1 MRSLLVSLAVLAL
14 PACLSLAQLPAPE
27 PPRGWKTVEGHPFQA
42 SVVSFDGTTAVFRM
56 ANGQR
61 TQAPL
66 AKLSSEDQ
74 QYLAD
79 WLKKQ
84 PIKVTLPDVVG
95 VETAQIK
102 TEVVSEDPVAE
113 KFVYR
118 TQHFEF
124 ESQGKFAQSLLR
136 EVARNFEATYE
147 LLRALP
153 WGIEPKP
160 ASGDYFK
167 ARLLKD
173 MAAYHTAGG
182 PPNSGGVYSSRSET
196 FMVPFESIGV
206 KTVGKS
212 YAKDENF
219 DYSTMVHELTHQMM
233 HFWLDLLPQ
242 WMVEGTAEYTS
253 TLPLRTGKFRV
264 SAAKNGLKDY
274 AEFLKKRAVGGMPE
288 PYPLEKLFTITNAE
302 WNEAMALDPRG
313 ATRRLY
319 FTSYLLV
326 YYFMHLDDKGD
337 GQRIVRYFRE
347 VGEARKEVE
356 AYKKALNEFL
366 KQPGVTV
373 REDGSY
379 TWPSSL
385 KHPEKPA
392 MFASADA
399 REAFKKKTLQI
410 LLDGRSEA
418 ELMKQIRSAYAKLA
432 IRL

>member
-1 MRSLLVSLAVLAL
+1 MRCLLVTVAVLTL
-14 PACLSLAQLPAPE
+14 PVSHSLAQLPTPE
-27 PPRGWKTVEGHPFQA
+27 PPRGWKTAEGQAFQA
-42 SVVSFDGTTAVFRM
+42 SIATFDGTTAVFRM
-56 ANGQR
+56 PDGR
-61 TQAPL
+61 RIQAAL
-66 AKLSSEDQ
+66 ATLSSEDQ
-74 QYLAD
+74 RYLAD
-79 WLKKQ
+79 WLRKQ
-84 PIKVTLPDVVG
+84 PIKVILPDVVG

-124 ESQGKFAQSLLR
+124 ESQGKFTPSLLR

-153 WGIEPKP
+153 WGIDPKP
-160 ASGDYFK
+160 ASGQYFK
-167 ARLLKD
+167 AKLLKD
-173 MAAYHTAGG
+173 MAAYHAAGG
-182 PPNSGGVYSSRSET
+182 LPNSAGVYSSRNET

-206 KTVGKS
+206 KAVGKS
-212 YAKDENF
+212 FAKDEDF

-253 TLPLRTGKFRV
+253 TLPLRTGKFHV

-288 PYPLEKLFTITNAE
+288 PYPLEQLFTISNSE
-302 WNEAMALDPRG
+302 WNEAMASDPRG

-326 YYFMHLDDKGD
+326 YYFMHLDGKGD

-347 VGEARKEVE
+347 VGEARKQVE
-356 AYKKALNEFL
+356 DYEKAMSEFL

-373 REDGSY
+373 HPDGTFTY
-379 TWPSSL
+379 RRNLRRPKMPAIIASSKAQDEFL
-385 KHPEKPA
+385 
-392 MFASADA
+392 
-399 REAFKKKTLQI
+399 KKTLEI

-418 ELMKQIRSAYAKLA
+418 ELMNQIRSAYAKLA